1 MSTIHLKLYADA
13 ELASPYVMSVAVSLA
28 EKQLP
33 YSLELVNL
41 EASDNESPAYRS
53 MSLTGRVPTLL
64 DGNFALSESSAI
76 AEYLEE
82 RYAPPAFPALYP
94 LDIAERARARQIQAW
109 LRSDFGPIRLER
121 NTTVIFFGAKMPP
134 LSSAARAAAAKLF
147 DAADQLI
154 PATGDKLF
162 SNWSI
167 ADTDLAIMLS
177 RLVLHGDDVPEK
189 LVLYARVQWQ
199 RPAVVEWLAR
209 ARTQFRALG

>member
-82 RYAPPAFPALYP
+82 RYAPPALPALYP
-94 LDIAERARARQIQAW
+94 LDIAERARARQI
-109 LRSDFGPIRLER
+109 
-121 NTTVIFFGAKMPP
+121 
-134 LSSAARAAAAKLF
+134 
-147 DAADQLI
+147 
-154 PATGDKLF
+154 
-162 SNWSI
+162 
-167 ADTDLAIMLS
+167 
-177 RLVLHGDDVPEK
+177 
-189 LVLYARVQWQ
+189 
-199 RPAVVEWLAR
+199 
-209 ARTQFRALG
+209 